1 MSKLITINRRFTIKS
16 YRIILNIIIILFP
29 LALAFGD
36 KTEKANEKFNFI
48 NEIYNESWAL
58 IIGINKY
65 ENVNRLNFAVNDANV
80 IKKLLIKKYGFPEK
94 NIRFLTDKQA
104 TKNNI
109 LAAFNEILLTAGDQ
123 DRVVVFY
130 AGHGDTY
137 KLPGGGDMVIPRF

>member
-1 MSKLITINRRFTIKS
+1 MKS

-80 IKKLLIKKYGFPEK
+80 IKKLLIEKYGFPEK
-94 NIRFLTDKQA
+94 NIKGLESIICPVLRETGRKGLILQPHSAQA
-104 TKNNI
+104 K
-109 LAAFNEILLTAGDQ
+109 E
-123 DRVVVFY
+123 RS
-130 AGHGDTY
+130 
-137 KLPGGGDMVIPRF
+137 